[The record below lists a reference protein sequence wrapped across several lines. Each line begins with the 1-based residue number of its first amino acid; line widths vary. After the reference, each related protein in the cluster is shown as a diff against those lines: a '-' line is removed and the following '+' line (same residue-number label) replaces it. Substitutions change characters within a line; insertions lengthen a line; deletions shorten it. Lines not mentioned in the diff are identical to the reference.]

1 MPGTG
6 RCHPGCR
13 ACPLPSAMLMD
24 RLAAHPAPV
33 HPTPPIHAHP
43 PPPRLY
49 ETWLVSELADCG
61 SLADAIAAGRF
72 ASDLV
77 RRQPRAHAARVGKA
91 CSGWRQQVLLPPLPL
106 PRVVCREAVCMRT
119 ASRSHNG
126 AHLPMPSLAPPLLQ
140 EAAMLCLLDIARG
153 LEVSR
158 FGLGT
163 RGRSWVLRRRGAGQ
177 ARFHARKQAPAR
189 AGQSALMLCFD
200 VPLPASFPHIGT
212 LGTSP

>member
-1 MPGTG
+1 
-6 RCHPGCR
+6 
-13 ACPLPSAMLMD
+13 MLMD
-24 RLAAHPAPV
+24 RLAAHPAQV

-61 SLADAIAAGRF
+61 SLADAIATGRF

-106 PRVVCREAVCMRT
+106 PRFGEAVSMRT
-119 ASRSHNG
+119 ASRSHND
-126 AHLPMPSLAPPLLQ
+126 AHLPMPSLASPLLQ

-163 RGRSWVLRRRGAGQ
+163 GGLSWVLRRRGAGQ
-177 ARFHARKQAPAR
+177 ARFQARKQAPAL
-189 AGQSALMLCFD
+189 AGQSALMLRFD
-200 VPLPASFPHIGT
+200 LPLPASFPHIGT